1 MTMVATPRREES
13 RHMAEVV
20 SKSRFKARALD
31 FFRQVEQTG
40 SELIITDRGRP
51 VLRLL
56 PYRTDPQA
64 RLKELRGTVVRYD
77 DPTEPVAAAEWEVLR

>member
-1 MTMVATPRREES
+1 
-13 RHMAEVV
+13 MAEIV

-31 FFRQVEQTG
+31 FFRQVEQTW

-64 RLKELRGTVVRYD
+64 QLKELRGTVARFD
-77 DPTEPVAAAEWEVLR
+77 DPTEPVAADEWEALR